1 MDRANRAAAR
11 HQLGRAMNLRFT
23 LIVVL
28 GCALAAAVGYLR
40 GSRNAELLD
49 HTGSEAVRTSPPK
62 STASPDL
69 SNSPLSPEARQA
81 LESDLIRR
89 FLDSPGGMKDF
100 RLIAEIAGKLGS
112 LTTDDLRAL
121 AGDLQ
126 LGLRSELAIEQDTG
140 LLKEIYRAWSRR
152 DPAAA
157 AIAFAENP
165 YTEYCR
171 SFAFHDWWR
180 RDREAVEAWLATA
193 PSDAAHDACRVWR
206 LSYQAS
212 ADPEHLPTDLGSLGP
227 EVRRNLITDW
237 SLKFGS
243 RRESWDSLEK
253 LISREGNPDF
263 TFLCHQRM
271 AFLVAKAPLEDYL
284 AMLERAPV
292 RESARPELAKTLCSN
307 VISVLADCG
316 LTLEDSVAAKEI
328 YEVWHRSSAQ
338 DAEVWRSALPEEV
351 RVAIGAE

>member
-1 MDRANRAAAR
+1 
-11 HQLGRAMNLRFT
+11 MNLRFP

-28 GCALAAAVGYLR
+28 GCALAAGVGYFR
-40 GSRNAELLD
+40 GSRNAQPID
-49 HTGSEAVRTSPPK
+49 HTTSEAATTSPPK
-62 STASPDL
+62 STASQGS
-69 SNSPLSPEARQA
+69 SNSSLTPQARQT
-81 LESDLIRR
+81 LESDLVRR
-89 FLDSPGGMKDF
+89 FLDSPGGMRDF
-100 RLIAEIAGKLGS
+100 RLLAEIAGKLGS

-126 LGLRSELAIEQDTG
+126 VGLRSELAIEQDTG

-180 RDREAVEAWLATA
+180 RDPEAVEAWLATA

-212 ADPEHLPTDLGSLGP
+212 ADPEHLPTDLGRLGP
-227 EVRRNLITDW
+227 EMRQKLISDW

-243 RRESWDSLEK
+243 RRESWAALET
-253 LISREGNPDF
+253 LVAREGNPDF
-263 TFLCHQRM
+263 TFFCHQRM
-271 AFLVAKAPLEDYL
+271 VFLVAKAPLENYL

-292 RESARPELAKTLCSN
+292 REGARPELARTMCTN
-307 VISVLADCG
+307 VIGALADGG
-316 LTLEDSVAAKEI
+316 LTAEDKAAAKEI
-328 YEVWHRSSAQ
+328 YDVWHSGSPR
-338 DAEVWRSALPEEV
+338 DAEEWKSMLPGEA
-351 RVAIGAE
+351 RVAMGEE